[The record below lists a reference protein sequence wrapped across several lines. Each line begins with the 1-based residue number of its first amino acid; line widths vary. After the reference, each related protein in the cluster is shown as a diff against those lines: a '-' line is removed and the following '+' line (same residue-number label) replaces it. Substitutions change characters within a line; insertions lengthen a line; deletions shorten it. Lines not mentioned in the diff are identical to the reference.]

1 MTSAQDV
8 TVTDLSTAERLSEAL
23 AEVFRT
29 AEVGD
34 VLTDDVFL
42 DGNPPLW
49 RFQLQGIDAFAAWYK
64 SYAPNGIDEVTVVRT
79 VPTASGF
86 VTELTERNREDDGK
100 EITGREIMLCTVRD
114 GRISELTVYCSG
126 DWDEELRARHAAEA
140 PMLARETDPSFPGG
154 VVVIQRVRF
163 DLANLHVTE
172 AGVGQHRRGQLPA
185 PHRAEPGAVESQR
198 HTHAVHPRWWSESAT
213 AARGR
218 RLRPVTGLEVRRPLP
233 ARR

>member
-49 RFQLQGIDAFAAWYK
+49 RFQLQGIEAFAAWYK

-140 PMLARETDPSFPGG
+140 PML
-154 VVVIQRVRF
+154 
-163 DLANLHVTE
+163 
-172 AGVGQHRRGQLPA
+172 
-185 PHRAEPGAVESQR
+185 
-198 HTHAVHPRWWSESAT
+198 
-213 AARGR
+213 
-218 RLRPVTGLEVRRPLP
+218 RP
-233 ARR
+233 

>member
-8 TVTDLSTAERLSEAL
+8 TVTELSTAERLSEAL

-49 RFQLQGIDAFAAWYK
+49 RFQLQGIEAFAAWYK
-64 SYAPNGIDEVTVVRT
+64 SYAPNGMDEVTVVRT

-86 VTELTERNREDDGK
+86 VTELTERNREDTGK
-100 EITGREIMLCTVRD
+100 EITGREIVLCTVRD
-114 GRISELTVYCSG
+114 GRISELTVYCTATG
-126 DWDEELRARHAAEA
+126 TRNCGPATRPKRRCCARD
-140 PMLARETDPSFPGG
+140 RSSPSD
-154 VVVIQRVRF
+154 VVVIQRVGF
-163 DLANLHVTE
+163 DLANLHITE

-185 PHRAEPGAVESQR
+185 PHL
-198 HTHAVHPRWWSESAT
+198 
-213 AARGR
+213 RGR
-218 RLRPVTGLEVRRPLP
+218 GLVRACGRRP
-233 ARR
+233 RRSGRCGGSTWHR

>member
-49 RFQLQGIDAFAAWYK
+49 RFQLQGIEAFAAWYK
-64 SYAPNGIDEVTVVRT
+64 SYAPNGMDEVNVVRT

-86 VTELTERNREDDGK
+86 VTELTERNREDTGK
-100 EITGREIMLCTVRD
+100 EITGREIVLCTVRD
-114 GRISELTVYCSG
+114 GRISELMREGLDLLLPHPRVLPAVPGAGRPSAGERPRRPVPDHSG
-126 DWDEELRARHAAEA
+126 AVQAISHICIQGAIQSVAEG
-140 PMLARETDPSFPGG
+140 T
-154 VVVIQRVRF
+154 RVR
-163 DLANLHVTE
+163 
-172 AGVGQHRRGQLPA
+172 RR
-185 PHRAEPGAVESQR
+185 AV
-198 HTHAVHPRWWSESAT
+198 
-213 AARGR
+213 
-218 RLRPVTGLEVRRPLP
+218 RLRRVT
-233 ARR
+233 

>member
-8 TVTDLSTAERLSEAL
+8 TVTNLSTAERLSEAL

-64 SYAPNGIDEVTVVRT
+64 SYAPNGMDEVTVVRT

-100 EITGREIMLCTVRD
+100 ERRRRQGDYRPRD
-114 GRISELTVYCSG
+114 HALHGPRRP
-126 DWDEELRARHAAEA
+126 DLRADR
-140 PMLARETDPSFPGG
+140 LL
-154 VVVIQRVRF
+154 QRR
-163 DLANLHVTE
+163 LGRGT
-172 AGVGQHRRGQLPA
+172 AGP
-185 PHRAEPGAVESQR
+185 P
-198 HTHAVHPRWWSESAT
+198 
-213 AARGR
+213 RGR
-218 RLRPVTGLEVRRPLP
+218 SADAAPVTGHLRTE
-233 ARR
+233 

>member
-64 SYAPNGIDEVTVVRT
+64 SYAPIRHR
-79 VPTASGF
+79 AY
-86 VTELTERNREDDGK
+86 REKSRGHRQGDY
-100 EITGREIMLCTVRD
+100 RPRD
-114 GRISELTVYCSG
+114 RALHGPRRP
-126 DWDEELRARHAAEA
+126 DLRADR
-140 PMLARETDPSFPGG
+140 LL
-154 VVVIQRVRF
+154 QRR
-163 DLANLHVTE
+163 LGRGT
-172 AGVGQHRRGQLPA
+172 AGP
-185 PHRAEPGAVESQR
+185 P
-198 HTHAVHPRWWSESAT
+198 
-213 AARGR
+213 RGR
-218 RLRPVTGLEVRRPLP
+218 SADAAPVTGHFRTE
-233 ARR
+233 

>member
-1 MTSAQDV
+1 MCGLAVGSYRETHRTSERGDRHDHQRAQDV

-49 RFQLQGIDAFAAWYK
+49 RFQLQGIEAFAAWYK
-64 SYAPNGIDEVTVVRT
+64 SYAPNGMDEVNVVRT

-86 VTELTERNREDDGK
+86 VTELTERNRVDDGK
-100 EITGREIMLCTVRD
+100 EITGREIVLCTVRD

-140 PMLARETDPSFPGG
+140 PML
-154 VVVIQRVRF
+154 
-163 DLANLHVTE
+163 
-172 AGVGQHRRGQLPA
+172 
-185 PHRAEPGAVESQR
+185 
-198 HTHAVHPRWWSESAT
+198 
-213 AARGR
+213 
-218 RLRPVTGLEVRRPLP
+218 RP
-233 ARR
+233 

>member
-8 TVTDLSTAERLSEAL
+8 TVTELSTAERLSEAL
-23 AEVFRT
+23 AEVFRS

-49 RFQLQGIDAFAAWYK
+49 RFQLQGIEAFAAWYK
-64 SYAPNGIDEVTVVRT
+64 SYAPNGMDEVHVART

-86 VTELTERNREDDGK
+86 VTELTERNRDDSG
-100 EITGREIMLCTVRD
+100 EALTGRKIVLCTVRD

-140 PMLARETDPSFPGG
+140 PML
-154 VVVIQRVRF
+154 
-163 DLANLHVTE
+163 
-172 AGVGQHRRGQLPA
+172 
-185 PHRAEPGAVESQR
+185 
-198 HTHAVHPRWWSESAT
+198 
-213 AARGR
+213 
-218 RLRPVTGLEVRRPLP
+218 RP
-233 ARR
+233 